1 MTIEN
6 KNSLKKLFIEWLIP
20 ILTAVIISFIIN
32 KFIIFQV
39 EIPSGSMIPTLN
51 KYDRL
56 FVRRVYN
63 TEKLERGDLVV
74 FYFEPEDELYIKR
87 LIGLP
92 NDEIVINDGTVT
104 VNGKV
109 LIEDYVNEK
118 GDFSGEDKV
127 PEGEYFFLG
136 DNRTNSHDSRY
147 WKYHY
152 IKSSD
157 IKGKAILKVYPLN
170 EIGFID

>member
-1 MTIEN
+1 MNN
-6 KNSLKKLFIEWLIP
+6 KNEFKKIFIEWIFP
-20 ILTAVIISFIIN
+20 ILTAIIVAFIIN

-51 KYDRL
+51 EYDRL

-63 TEKLERGDLVV
+63 REKLERGDLVV
-74 FYFEPEDELYIKR
+74 FYFEPKDELYIKR

-92 NDEIVINDGTVT
+92 NDKIVINDGTVT
-104 VNGKV
+104 VNGEV
-109 LIEDYVNEK
+109 LIEEYVKEK
-118 GDFSGEDKV
+118 GDFNGEYIV

-136 DNRTNSHDSRY
+136 DNRTNSYDSRY
-147 WKYHY
+147 WDYHY

-157 IKGKAILKVYPLN
+157 IKGKAVIKVYPFN
-170 EIGFID
+170 EIGFIK

>member
-1 MTIEN
+1 MKN
-6 KNSLKKLFIEWLIP
+6 KNNFRKIFIEWLIP
-20 ILTAVIISFIIN
+20 ILTAAIVAFIIN

-51 KYDRL
+51 EDDRL

-63 TEKLERGDLVV
+63 RENLERGDLVV
-74 FYFEPEDELYIKR
+74 FYFEPKDQLYIKR

-92 NDEIVINDGTVT
+92 NDEIVINNGIVT
-104 VNGKV
+104 VNGEV
-109 LIEDYVNEK
+109 LIEDYIKET
-118 GDFSGEDKV
+118 GDFSGEYKV

-136 DNRTNSHDSRY
+136 DNRTNSNDSRY
-147 WKYHY
+147 WEYPY

-157 IKGKAILKVYPLN
+157 IKGKAVIKIYPFN
-170 EIGFID
+170 EIGFIK

>member
-1 MTIEN
+1 MDN
-6 KNSLKKLFIEWLIP
+6 KSNFKKIIMEWLSP
-20 ILTAVIISFIIN
+20 ILIAIVIAFIIN

-63 TEKLERGDLVV
+63 KEKLERGDLVV
-74 FYFEPEDELYIKR
+74 FYFEPKDDLYIKR

-92 NDEIVINDGTVT
+92 NDKIVINNGIVT
-104 VNGKV
+104 VNGEV
-109 LIEDYVNEK
+109 LIEDYIKEA
-118 GDFSGEDKV
+118 GDFNGEYKV

-136 DNRTNSHDSRY
+136 DNRTNSNDSRK
-147 WKYHY
+147 WKYPY
-152 IKSSD
+152 IKAKD
-157 IKGKAILKVYPLN
+157 IKGKAVIKVYPFS
-170 EIGFID
+170 EIGFIK